1 MTYINWYKNVNVTLD
16 DEFHGKDFI
25 SHKQKFFDQFGTK
38 IDIVPLSQTFKKI
51 KNESR
56 FFIQF
61 WTDFV
66 IDIIL
71 FLSEDQ
77 EKNRA
82 TFCALK
88 ILRQLQKTREILG
101 LFAKFQFN
109 I

>member
-1 MTYINWYKNVNVTLD
+1 MVLNVTLD

-77 EKNRA
+77 ENNRT